1 MAGLFKCKSVDSAPV
16 HYNAVII
23 GAGMSGLAAAV
34 RLSMFGQKVLLL
46 EKHNAAGGL
55 NSFYARGNRKY
66 DVGLH
71 ALTNWVPEGAKGTPL
86 TKLLRQLRIKRE
98 ELDLCPQFGSLIKMG
113 GKQLRVNNHF
123 PDLMDDVAQAFPR
136 AIDQF
141 RELDN
146 FISNI
151 DEAALDAHGG
161 SARALLNEK
170 ISDPL
175 LRDMLLLPT
184 CFYGSALENDI
195 EVSQFAIMWRSLF
208 KEGFARPFIGVRQV
222 IRLLLDRCREHQV
235 DRRMKCGV
243 KQIIVRN
250 SRATA
255 LILDDGTEVTT
266 DKIYSSAGAVETQRL
281 RSDCSPLVAQNEIG
295 RLGYLETISTYKPE
309 EFSKFKWNETI
320 IFFCDEER
328 FHYQSPKG
336 LVDPKSGVICI
347 PNNYNY
353 GGGRSLDEGW
363 LRVTSLANHDE
374 WCRLPEEE
382 YLAQKAVWLN
392 QLNRVARNHLT
403 PVTDTVHDA
412 ALTSSDVFTPRTVR
426 KFTGHLNGA
435 IYGSPIKRRDGR
447 TDLENLFIIGTD
459 QGFLGVTG
467 AMLSG
472 ISMANLH
479 GLTQ

>member
-1 MAGLFKCKSVDSAPV
+1 
-16 HYNAVII
+16 
-23 GAGMSGLAAAV
+23 MSGLAAAV

-98 ELDLCPQFGSLIKMG
+98 ELDLCPQLGSLIKMG

-141 RELDN
+141 RELDH

-151 DEAALDAHGG
+151 DEAALEAHGG
-161 SARALLNEK
+161 STRALLNEK
-170 ISDPL
+170 IPDPL

-250 SRATA
+250 SRAVG

-281 RSDCSPLVAQNEIG
+281 RSDCSPQVAQNEIG
-295 RLGYLETISTYKPE
+295 RLGYLETIATYKPE
-309 EFSKFKWNETI
+309 EFSQFKWKETI
-320 IFFCDEER
+320 IFFCDQER
-328 FHYQSPKG
+328 FNYQSPKG

-353 GGGRSLDEGW
+353 GTERSLDEGW
-363 LRVTSLANHDE
+363 LRVTALANHDA

-382 YLAQKAVWLN
+382 YLAQKTEWFN

-403 PVTDTVHDA
+403 PVSDTTHDE

-426 KFTGHLNGA
+426 KFTSHLNGA

-479 GLTQ
+479 GLKE

>member
-1 MAGLFKCKSVDSAPV
+1 MAGLFKCKRVDSAPV
-16 HYNAVII
+16 HYDAVII

-98 ELDLCPQFGSLIKMG
+98 ELDLCPQLGSLIKMG

-123 PDLMDDVAQAFPR
+123 PDLMDDVAKVFPK

-141 RELDN
+141 RALDN
-146 FISNI
+146 YISNI
-151 DEAALDAHGG
+151 DEAALEANGG
-161 SARALLNEK
+161 SARALLDEK

-243 KQIIVRN
+243 KQIVVCG

-266 DKIYSSAGAVETQRL
+266 NKIYSSAGAVETQRL
-281 RSDCSPLVAQNEIG
+281 RSDCSSQVAQNEIG
-295 RLGYLETISTYKPE
+295 RLGYLETIATYKPE
-309 EFSKFKWNETI
+309 EFSQFKWNETI

-328 FHYQSPKG
+328 FNYQSPKA

-353 GGGRSLDEGW
+353 GTERKLDEGW
-363 LRVTSLANHDE
+363 LRVTALANHDA

-382 YLAQKAVWLN
+382 YLAQKTVWLN
-392 QLNRVARNHLT
+392 QLNRVARNHLS
-403 PVTDTVHDA
+403 PVSDTAHNA

-479 GLTQ
+479 GLKE

>member
-1 MAGLFKCKSVDSAPV
+1 VDSAPV

-98 ELDLCPQFGSLIKMG
+98 ELDLCPQLGSLIKMG

-141 RELDN
+141 RELDH

-151 DEAALDAHGG
+151 DEAALEAHGG
-161 SARALLNEK
+161 STRALLNEK
-170 ISDPL
+170 IPDPL

-250 SRATA
+250 SRAVG

-281 RSDCSPLVAQNEIG
+281 RSDCSPQAAQNEIG
-295 RLGYLETISTYKPE
+295 RLGYLETIATYKPE
-309 EFSKFKWNETI
+309 EFSQFKWKETI

-328 FHYQSPKG
+328 FNYQSPKG

-353 GGGRSLDEGW
+353 GTERSLDEGW
-363 LRVTSLANHDE
+363 LRVTALANHDA

-382 YLAQKAVWLN
+382 YLAQKTEWFN

-403 PVTDTVHDA
+403 PVSDTTHDA

-426 KFTGHLNGA
+426 KFTSHLNGA

-479 GLTQ
+479 GLKE

>member
-1 MAGLFKCKSVDSAPV
+1 VDSAPV
-16 HYNAVII
+16 HYDAVII

-98 ELDLCPQFGSLIKMG
+98 ELDLCPQLGSLIKMG

-141 RELDN
+141 RELDH

-151 DEAALDAHGG
+151 DEAALEAHGG
-161 SARALLNEK
+161 STRALLNEK
-170 ISDPL
+170 IPDPL

-250 SRATA
+250 SRAVG

-281 RSDCSPLVAQNEIG
+281 RSDCSPQAAQNEIG
-295 RLGYLETISTYKPE
+295 RLGYLETIATYKPE
-309 EFSKFKWNETI
+309 EFSQFKWKETI

-328 FHYQSPKG
+328 FNYQSPKG

-353 GGGRSLDEGW
+353 GTERSLDEGW
-363 LRVTSLANHDE
+363 LRVTALANHDA

-382 YLAQKAVWLN
+382 YSAQKTEWFN

-403 PVTDTVHDA
+403 PVSDTTHDA

-426 KFTGHLNGA
+426 KFTSHLNGA

-479 GLTQ
+479 GLKE

>member
-1 MAGLFKCKSVDSAPV
+1 VDSAPV
-16 HYNAVII
+16 HYDAVII

-123 PDLMDDVAQAFPR
+123 PDLMDDVAKVFPK

-146 FISNI
+146 YISNI
-151 DEAALDAHGG
+151 DEAALEANGG
-161 SARALLNEK
+161 SARALLDKK

-222 IRLLLDRCREHQV
+222 IRLLLDRCRVHNV

-243 KQIIVRN
+243 KQIVVRN
-250 SRATA
+250 SRAVA

-281 RSDCSPLVAQNEIG
+281 RSDCSPLVAQAEIG
-295 RLGYLETISTYKPE
+295 RLGYLETIATYKPE

-328 FHYQSPKG
+328 FNYQSPKS

-353 GGGRSLDEGW
+353 GSDRTLDEGW
-363 LRVTSLANHDE
+363 LRVTALANHDA

-382 YLAQKAVWLN
+382 YLAQKAVSLN
-392 QLNRVARNHLT
+392 QLNRVARNHLS
-403 PVTDTVHDA
+403 PISDAVHDA

-426 KFTGHLNGA
+426 KYTGHLNGA

-479 GLTQ
+479 GLKE